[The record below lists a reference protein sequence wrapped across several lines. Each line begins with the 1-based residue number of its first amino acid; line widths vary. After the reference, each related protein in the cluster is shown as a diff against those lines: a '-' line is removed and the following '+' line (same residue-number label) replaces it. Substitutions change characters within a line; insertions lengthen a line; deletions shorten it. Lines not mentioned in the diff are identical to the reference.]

1 MQYDVIERT
10 PAAVALLR
18 QLLWVESLPV
28 RFAND
33 SAEAAAVN
41 RLCRVGQ
48 TILQEDP
55 DGDR

>member
-1 MQYDVIERT
+1 MQYDVIERI

-28 RFAND
+28 RFAD
-33 SAEAAAVN
+33 ESTDAAAVN
-41 RLCRVGQ
+41 KLCKVGQ
-48 TILQEDP
+48 TILQEDL